1 MGSDWNAMKSEFNG
15 QVLSWEQKDDM
26 QKLLTMIQ
34 VETVDALNAALEY
47 SYLLDFI
54 DKHLSF
60 VNKSPLFWGEM
71 MKSMRFATVM
81 RAARLFD
88 ESSDAISL
96 KKVFN
101 KLEQSSY
108 RNTVSK
114 ELSICRKQYDAYH
127 DYIEEIRTLR
137 DKQFAHND
145 IKEFQFWRRPS
156 QKDLEFEGEFWGK
169 LEEMLRWARES
180 VLQLRTLIGDSFPVD
195 NEIRNDLSGL
205 LPTDESD

>member
-1 MGSDWNAMKSEFNG
+1 MASDWNALRSEYNG
-15 QVLSWEQKDDM
+15 QVLSWEQKDDT

-47 SYLLDFI
+47 SYLLDFV
-54 DKHLSF
+54 DNHLSF
-60 VNKSPLFWGEM
+60 VNKAPLFWSEA
-71 MKSMRFATVM
+71 MKSMRFTTVM

-88 ESSDAISL
+88 ESRDAISL

-108 RNTVSK
+108 RNAVAI
-114 ELSICRKQYDAYH
+114 ELKTCKKQYDTYH
-127 DYIEEIRTLR
+127 DCIEEIRTLR

-145 IKEFQFWRRPS
+145 EKELQFWKHPRE
-156 QKDLEFEGEFWGK
+156 KDLEFEGEFWWK
-169 LEEMLRWARES
+169 LEEMLRWARDTI
-180 VLQLRTLIGDSFPVD
+180 LTLRTLIGDGFPVD

-205 LPTDESD
+205 LPVKES